1 MKDFFR
7 VTWAITRKDLLA
19 EWRSRETVATLFTFT
34 LLVMVI
40 FGFAV
45 EAATAELGAV
55 APGIMWVSLCFAG
68 VLLLNRSFQNEGENE
83 CIAALMLAPA
93 DRAAIFFGKAL
104 ANLALMM
111 VVEAFA
117 VPAFAVLFGRDIVA
131 GLPLLAL
138 SLVLGSAGFILVGTF
153 LASLTAN
160 ARASEVLLPVLL
172 FPLSVPVLIA
182 AVRGTAVALAGG
194 TIADAGQWIP
204 LLVIYD
210 LIFATLAYMLFDY
223 VLET

>member
-1 MKDFFR
+1 MLR
-7 VTWAITRKDLLA
+7 VIWAIARKDLLA

-34 LLVMVI
+34 LLVMVV

-45 EAATAELGAV
+45 EAATAELAAV
-55 APGIMWVSLCFAG
+55 APGIMWVALCFAG

-93 DRAAIFFGKAL
+93 DRSAIYFGKAL
-104 ANLALMM
+104 ANLALMS
-111 VVEAFA
+111 VVEIGA
-117 VPAFAVLFGRDIVA
+117 VPAFAVLFGRDLLA
-131 GLPLLAL
+131 GLPLLV
-138 SLVLGSAGFILVGTF
+138 LVLALGSAGFILVGTF
-153 LASLTAN
+153 LAALTAN

-194 TIADAGQWIP
+194 SIAEASQWVS
-204 LLVIYD
+204 LLLIYD
-210 LIFATLAYMLFDY
+210 LLFATLAYMLFDY
-223 VLET
+223 VMET

>member
-1 MKDFFR
+1 MMALFR

-68 VLLLNRSFQNEGENE
+68 VLLLNRSFQNEGEND

-104 ANLALMM
+104 ANLVFM
-111 VVEAFA
+111 VMVEVFA
-117 VPAFAVLFGRDIVA
+117 VPAFAVLFGRDLLA
-131 GLPLLAL
+131 GLPLLVL
-138 SLVLGSAGFILVGTF
+138 VLVLGSAGFILVGTF

-160 ARASEVLLPVLL
+160 ARASEMLLPVLL

-194 TIADAGQWIP
+194 GLADAGQWVP

-210 LIFATLAYMLFDY
+210 LLFATLAYMLFDY

>member
-1 MKDFFR
+1 MTFLR
-7 VTWAITRKDLLA
+7 VTWAIARKDLLA

-45 EAATAELGAV
+45 EAATAELGSV

-83 CIAALMLAPA
+83 CIAGLLLAPA
-93 DRAAIFFGKAL
+93 DRAAIYFGKTL
-104 ANLALMM
+104 ANLAFMAI
-111 VVEAFA
+111 VEACA
-117 VPAFAVLFGRDIVA
+117 VPAFAVLFGRDLLA
-131 GLPLLAL
+131 GLPLLLLAL
-138 SLVLGSAGFILVGTF
+138 ALGTAGFILVGTF
-153 LASLTAN
+153 LAAITAN

-172 FPLSVPVLIA
+172 FPLAVPVLIA
-182 AVRGTAVALAGG
+182 AVRATAIALAGG
-194 TIADAGQWIP
+194 TLADAGQWVA

-210 LIFATLAYMLFDY
+210 LLFATLAYMLFDF
-223 VLET
+223 VMET

>member
-1 MKDFFR
+1 MKAFLR
-7 VTWAITRKDLLA
+7 VAGAITRKDLLA
-19 EWRSRETVATLFTFT
+19 EWRSRETVSTLFTFT

-40 FGFAV
+40 FGLAV
-45 EAATAELGAV
+45 EAATAELEAV
-55 APGIMWVSLCFAG
+55 APGIMWVALCFAG

-104 ANLALMM
+104 ANLAFMAL
-111 VVEAFA
+111 VEAFA
-117 VPAFAVLFGRDIVA
+117 VPAFAVLFGLDLLA

-138 SLVLGSAGFILVGTF
+138 VLGLGTAGFILVGTF
-153 LASLTAN
+153 LAALTAN

-172 FPLSVPVLIA
+172 FPLAVPVLIA

-194 TIADAGQWIP
+194 GFAEAGQWVP
-204 LLVIYD
+204 LLLIYD
-210 LIFATLAYMLFDY
+210 LLFATLAYLLFDL